1 MLWCPDEA
9 KIKAKMLYSSSFD
22 ALKKALTGV
31 AKYVEV
37 CVSRRTGP
45 GRRGVPAGQGRGCR
59 DGTVGG
65 SWADDRIGCYVP
77 LCTDVPDC
85 VPMYPCVPM

>member
-1 MLWCPDEA
+1 MLYCPDTA

-37 CVSRRTGP
+37 RDSLLGDTARDEARERRDETRE
-45 GRRGVPAGQGRGCR
+45 RRV
-59 DGTVGG
+59 
-65 SWADDRIGCYVP
+65 
-77 LCTDVPDC
+77 
-85 VPMYPCVPM
+85 